1 MLKDEEEFVF
11 GRYFIVRRLKFIHKL
26 HVDKTVVFY
35 DNLEVVNVYYS
46 TLSLIFFP
54 DSADS
59 FNNSPVNKPLT
70 FTVKLYRKPY
80 DLAFVLQFH

>member
-1 MLKDEEEFVF
+1 MRKANSAFL
-11 GRYFIVRRLKFIHKL
+11 I
-26 HVDKTVVFY
+26 
-35 DNLEVVNVYYS
+35 YYS

-59 FNNSPVNKPLT
+59 FNNSPVNKSLA
-70 FTVKLYRKPY
+70 FTVKFYRKPY